1 VSAAS
6 KRVPE
11 SWHCWRCV
19 TVNVDVGTLSGWSIW
34 GLGNYVDSGELD
46 VVADPLGMDAVIQR
60 AQEVAVRLGVP
71 CVLVREK
78 QYLGPI
84 AGKDGRI
91 RGRAGPGH
99 PLWKAAWKRCG
110 AVQKH
115 SVAVSANAWRGRLI
129 GAPQLGRAVIR
140 AREQR
145 LAAQLAGR
153 ACGPDESPAVCIG
166 HWASKAGQVGAVLP
180 KKFRGAK

>member
-1 VSAAS
+1 M
-6 KRVPE
+6 RLEE
-11 SWHCWRCV
+11 SWHPWRCV
-19 TVNVDVGTLSGWSIW
+19 TVNVDVGTHSGWAIYA
-34 GLGNYVDSGELD
+34 LGQYRESGELD

-60 AQEVAVRLGVP
+60 ARDLATYLGVP

-84 AGKDGRI
+84 RGKFGRI

-115 SVAVSANAWRGRLI
+115 SVSVSANVWRGRLI
-129 GAPQLGRAVIR
+129 GSTRLGRDLLR

-145 LAAQLAGR
+145 KAAELAGR
-153 ACGPDESPAVCIG
+153 PCGPDESPAVCIG
-166 HWASKAGQVGAVLP
+166 HWAAKAGLVGEVLP
-180 KKFRGAK
+180 EKFRGAT